1 MQFPKQ
7 FSKNRVT
14 HSESQDDVTASLPT
28 YFLQTREV
36 QGGELIRSSP
46 AFFILFLLLTS
57 DSPQLLVIKI
67 KFDLIR
73 DEYSKQYKKR

>member
-28 YFLQTREV
+28 YFLQKREV
-36 QGGELIRSSP
+36 QGGKLIRSSP
-46 AFFILFLLLTS
+46 EFFHFVCVIDVIFTTIIS
-57 DSPQLLVIKI
+57 DY
-67 KFDLIR
+67 
-73 DEYSKQYKKR
+73 DEI